1 MDQGTI
7 LMIVVVVAFGGMM
20 WWQSRNA
27 KKRQAQVR
35 DFRESLEPGSL
46 VVSIGGVIGKVV
58 SVDTKYEEIVIDSDG
73 SLLRFT
79 FNAISKR
86 YERPAF
92 VDDDEAPEA
101 QATGGAQET
110 AGQIDDS
117 APTAEPVT
125 ADESTTQAPT
135 SSTTP
140 QSDDDTS
147 LTSSAPVNTSLP
159 VVAPEHTTD
168 ATAAQIPFDSDPD
181 GKDSATRQ

>member
-7 LMIVVVVAFGGMM
+7 LMIVVVIALAGMM

-35 DFRESLEPGSL
+35 DFRQSLEPGEL

-92 VDDDEAPEA
+92 VDDED
-101 QATGGAQET
+101 
-110 AGQIDDS
+110 
-117 APTAEPVT
+117 TAEKTPDHAVQPV
-125 ADESTTQAPT
+125 
-135 SSTTP
+135 
-140 QSDDDTS
+140 SDDDTQ
-147 LTSSAPVNTSLP
+147 ADD
-159 VVAPEHTTD
+159 VAPTSVTSVSASSSETADETSTSAGAFATT
-168 ATAAQIPFDSDPD
+168 ANSSAAQIPVDAGLDDMSD
-181 GKDSATRQ
+181 KDSPARQ